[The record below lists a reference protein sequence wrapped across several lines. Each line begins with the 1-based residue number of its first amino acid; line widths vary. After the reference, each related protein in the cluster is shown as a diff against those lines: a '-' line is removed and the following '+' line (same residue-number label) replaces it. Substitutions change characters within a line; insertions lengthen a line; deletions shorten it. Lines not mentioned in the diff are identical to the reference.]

1 MMRTLIIEDEPLA
14 RDVLRSFI
22 AKRTDIE
29 LVGEAMDGL
38 AGIRLIDDL
47 IPDLLLLDI
56 SLPECSGIDVLH
68 RITRNPA
75 VIFTTAFDTYALTA
89 FELGAFDYLLKP
101 LQAER
106 FNVAIDRVVERLR
119 STESEPTIQERIDTN
134 LDGAYLE
141 RFFVRHRGQTLP
153 VLTSEVL
160 RFEADDDYTA
170 IHLKGKRYLI
180 HIPLRE
186 IEKRLNPQ
194 SFLRVHRSN
203 IVNLN
208 HIRRAV
214 QVDRR
219 FAIEL
224 SDGSLVTASRSRTST
239 IHSLRL

>member
-1 MMRTLIIEDEPLA
+1 MRTLIIEDEPLA

-56 SLPECSGIDVLH
+56 SLPECSGIEVLH

-119 STESEPTIQERIDTN
+119 STENEPTIQERIDTN
-134 LDGAYLE
+134 LEGAYLE

-186 IEKRLNPQ
+186 VEKRLNPQ